1 MKKASTTALS
11 NGQPLAEKDCTTFN
25 SSRSLRKAKEVYWTN
40 PTSIGL
46 PESVDNEFGIRI
58 VGKKPR
64 DNLSGKKVDNDA
76 KIVPFRADFE
86 ISDVASPNSVRF
98 VRIEFALEEILEI
111 AGGSFSRL
119 SRNFAG
125 RNFGQV
131 HRFNEATNSGLSD
144 FKAIFTLQ

>member
-1 MKKASTTALS
+1 MSAAIRMK
-11 NGQPLAEKDCTTFN
+11 QE
-25 SSRSLRKAKEVYWTN
+25 SLRTVTAPISLLESVDDKL
-40 PTSIGL
+40 SIGL
-46 PESVDNEFGIRI
+46 VREL
-58 VGKKPR
+58 PR
-64 DNLSGKKVDNDA
+64 DNLSGKKFNDDA
-76 KIVPFRADFE
+76 KIVPFRANFE
-86 ISDVASPNSVRF
+86 VSDVASPNSVWF

-131 HRFNEATNSGLSD
+131 HRFNEATNSGLPD